1 MQSIPTSRALITLA
15 ALSIVAFLVA
25 CVVWFA
31 GQVTWVSGRIMQYAV
46 AFTLLEAFALVFMV
60 LGLVTVKAIR
70 QVRQRENA
78 RRKQVVL
85 ELLFGDCNF
94 LEADHL
100 ASCWPEQFLEAAAEA
115 LGVLPGTERKPIL
128 QIIHRDSCRSL
139 LLAEVEAT
147 QTYRVARAIRL
158 LGELQDQECWTAI
171 RKKLD
176 HSSGFVRV
184 AAAQAILRQG
194 PDDWKLEIL
203 LALPRMQLWARLVI
217 SHSIAPGEPALNLFF
232 AKMFASVDDDDLVLA
247 GLDMVCTRRLV
258 ETTLVSRGLAG
269 SANREVRIRFF
280 KAIPYL
286 NVDGDIT
293 SVLRQGLGDQD
304 WTVRTMAA
312 KASAHFRPAA
322 LAHSL
327 VTICR
332 SARNPVEARH
342 AARALAALGGEAYL
356 QLERLAGA
364 GVDILSQIAAEV
376 VEERILA
383 LAGAGR

>member
-1 MQSIPTSRALITLA
+1 MQSNPASRALITLA

-25 CVVWFA
+25 CVVWLA
-31 GQVTWVSGRIMQYAV
+31 DQVTWVSGRIIQYAV
-46 AFTLLEAFALVFMV
+46 SFTLLEALALIVMV
-60 LGLVTVKAIR
+60 VGLVTVKAVR
-70 QVRQRENA
+70 QVRHRENA

-85 ELLFGDCNF
+85 GLLLGGCNSP
-94 LEADHL
+94 EADHL
-100 ASCWPEQFLEAAAEA
+100 ASRWPEQFLEAAAEA
-115 LGVLPGTERKPIL
+115 LGVLPGTERQPIL
-128 QIIHRDSCRSL
+128 RIIHRNPCRSL
-139 LLAEVEAT
+139 LLAEIEAT

-158 LGELQDQECWTAI
+158 LGEFQDQLCWTAI

-176 HSSGFVRV
+176 HSSEYVRV

-217 SHSIAPGEPALNLFF
+217 SHSIASGEPALNLFF
-232 AKMFASVDDDDLVLA
+232 AKMFASVDDDLVLA

-304 WTVRTMAA
+304 WTVRAMAA
-312 KASAHFRPAA
+312 RASAHFRPAA

-327 VTICR
+327 LAICR
-332 SARNPVEARH
+332 SAGNPVESRL